1 MGKMLIL
8 NDKKIDYLNDLIGE
22 VYVRNPEESAY
33 LSRDVVAVLDFIINT
48 DTVDCCSTS
57 TVDDSDDNDWK

>member
-33 LSRDVVAVLDFIINT
+33 LLRDVVAVLDFIINT
-48 DTVDCCSTS
+48 DTVDVEQQS
-57 TVDDSDDNDWK
+57 TVDDSEDNDWK

>member
-8 NDKKIDYLNDLIGE
+8 TDRKIDYLNDLIGE

-48 DTVDCCSTS
+48 DTVDVEQQS
-57 TVDDSDDNDWK
+57 TVDDSEDNDWK